1 MIWKKSDTLALMVGH
16 GRSLDGSWDSGCVY
30 GNYTEAGLMLSIVKV
45 AVKWLRKSGVK
56 VITDSDDANNR
67 NMKASVAWANNKG
80 ARLYMSVHCDY
91 SKAPAGV
98 APLYKSEANKAFASA
113 VGKSI
118 AKDMKM
124 TWRGVFRR
132 TDLYELN
139 ATKMTSTIL
148 ETGSIKADLKKLT
161 DYKKYGKALAK
172 AICKYI
178 GVKLYVSKAVRIRKA
193 VKAVVVK
200 EKQLKFKYQ
209 VSGNA
214 TSWKGAKKQKTTN
227 CSRTISYGLQV
238 AKVLKSG
245 QVFWLNADK
254 VVCRGSGTKTK
265 LLESYEVLHPHKTT
279 AQLAKSKWLKKGD
292 IVGYGNP
299 AHTMMFAGYTKTGKP
314 KFYSTGNQKELN
326 KGRAQVISKY
336 NKRTIYTVLRLK

>member
-1 MIWKKSDTLALMVGH
+1 MKWNKSDILALMVGH
-16 GRSLDGSWDSGCVY
+16 GKSLDGSWDSGCIY
-30 GNYTEAGLMLSIVKV
+30 GNYTEAGLMLNIVKV

-67 NMKASVAWANNKG
+67 NMKASVAWANSKG

-91 SKAPAGV
+91 SKAPKGV
-98 APLYKSEANKAFASA
+98 APLYKSEAGKTMATTI
-113 VGKSI
+113 GKSI

-124 TWRGVFRR
+124 TWRGAFKRN
-132 TDLYELN
+132 DLYELN
-139 ATKMTSTIL
+139 ATKMTAVIL
-148 ETGSIKADLKKLT
+148 ETGSIKGDLKYLK

-172 AICKYI
+172 GICKYI
-178 GVKLYVSKAVRIRKA
+178 GVKLYSSKGAKVIKA
-193 VKAVVVK
+193 VKAVVIK
-200 EKQLKFKYQ
+200 EKKLKFKYQ

-214 TSWKGAKKQKTTN
+214 TSWKSAKKQKTTN
-227 CSRTISYGLQV
+227 CSRTQTYGLQV
-238 AKVLKSG
+238 AGVLKSG
-245 QVFWLNADK
+245 QYFWLNGDGII
-254 VVCRGSGTKTK
+254 CRGPNCRKQ
-265 LLESYEVLHPHKTT
+265 LLGAYDELHPHKTT
-279 AQLAKSKWLKKGD
+279 AQLAKEKWLKKGD

-314 KFYSTGNQKELN
+314 KFYSTGNQKEIN

>member
-1 MIWKKSDTLALMVGH
+1 MKWNKSDILALMVGH
-16 GRSLDGSWDSGCVY
+16 GKSLDGSWDSGCVY
-30 GNYTEAGLMLSIVKV
+30 GNYTEAGLMLNIVKV

-67 NMKASVAWANNKG
+67 NMKASVAWANNKN

-91 SKAPAGV
+91 YKAPAGV
-98 APLYKSEANKAFASA
+98 APLYKSEAGRIMATTI
-113 VGKSI
+113 GKSI

-124 TWRGVFRR
+124 VWRGAFKRD
-132 TDLYELN
+132 DLYELN
-139 ATKMTSTIL
+139 ATKMTAIIL

-172 AICKYI
+172 AVCKYI
-178 GVKLYVSKAVRIRKA
+178 GVKLYMSKGAMVRKAVR
-193 VKAVVVK
+193 AVVIK
-200 EKQLKFKYQ
+200 EKKLKFKYQ

-214 TSWKGAKKQKTTN
+214 TSWKSAKKQKTTN
-227 CSRTISYGLQV
+227 CSRTQTYGLQV
-238 AKVLKSG
+238 AGVLKSG
-245 QVFWLNADK
+245 QYFWLNGDGII
-254 VVCRGSGTKTK
+254 CRGPNCRKQ
-265 LLESYEVLHPHKTT
+265 LLRAYDELHPHKTT

-314 KFYSTGNQKELN
+314 KFYSTGNQKEIN